1 MFTQWLTSLQAKKY
15 ISLGSATLLVVVFLL
30 SRANTAAQL
39 QEGILIAV
47 SVAAGIP
54 ILISAVRALTV
65 KAFSIDLLVTIA
77 VAGALIIGEYVESA
91 VVAFLFI
98 FGAYLE
104 VRTLAKT
111 RESLKNLID
120 MAPKEAEVIRHGESV
135 VVNIDDVEVGDR
147 VVVRVGG
154 QIPIDGTVVKGEGAI
169 NEAAVT
175 GEPVAVVK
183 SLGDSVWSG
192 TVAETGYLEVRAD
205 RVGEDTTFSQIIEL
219 VEEAQD
225 SKAPT
230 QKFLDKFANIY
241 TPAIIVTAIV
251 AWAVTKDV
259 RFALTLLVIAC
270 PGALVISTPV
280 SLVAGLGNASKHGA
294 LIKGGDALERFAK
307 IDTLVMDKT
316 GTVTEGRPEVNAVVT
331 FNGFTEAEV
340 LAAAGSLEQASEH
353 PLGRTIVASA
363 REAGLDLSATPS
375 EVTVIR
381 GEGIE
386 GRLADR
392 AGTPLHVVV
401 GSARMF
407 ADLPSDAR
415 QQAAAQ
421 EQLGN
426 TVSFVALDGRLA
438 GFIAISDRLRPEVA
452 DSIAALRDTGI
463 RTFVMLT
470 GDNRHTANA
479 VAQAVGIDE
488 VYAELMPADK
498 VSAVENLKAGGH
510 TVAMIGDGVNDAPAI
525 ATADLGIAMGG
536 GTDVSMESADV
547 VLVGNRFDQL
557 LQARA
562 TARATAAN
570 MRQNTA
576 IALITV
582 FFLIAGV
589 LFDMVHMGSGM
600 FIHQASVIIVV
611 LNAMRLI
618 TFRNASAQRIAS
630 RPRTPEPNAQ
640 RHVTPAASPVI
651 GSQVQTTVK

>member
-183 SLGDSVWSG
+183 SRGDSVWSG

-241 TPAIIVTAIV
+241 TPAIIVAAIV

-381 GEGIE
+381 GKGIE

>member
-15 ISLGSATLLVVVFLL
+15 ISLGSAALLVVVFLL

-183 SLGDSVWSG
+183 SRGDSVWSG

-241 TPAIIVTAIV
+241 TPAIIVAAIV

-381 GEGIE
+381 GKGIE

>member
-183 SLGDSVWSG
+183 SRGDSVWSG

-241 TPAIIVTAIV
+241 TPAIIVAAIV

-259 RFALTLLVIAC
+259 CFALTLLVIAC

-363 REAGLDLSATPS
+363 REAALDLSATPS

-381 GEGIE
+381 GKGIE

>member
-154 QIPIDGTVVKGEGAI
+154 QVPIDGTVVKGEGAI

-183 SLGDSVWSG
+183 SRGDSVWSG

-241 TPAIIVTAIV
+241 TPAIIVAAIV

-353 PLGRTIVASA
+353 PLGRMIVASA

-381 GEGIE
+381 GKGIE

-630 RPRTPEPNAQ
+630 HPRAPEPNAQ

>member
-183 SLGDSVWSG
+183 SRGDSVWSG

-536 GTDVSMESADV
+536 GTDVSMESGDV

>member
-183 SLGDSVWSG
+183 SRGDSVWSG

-241 TPAIIVTAIV
+241 TPAIIVAAIV

-353 PLGRTIVASA
+353 PLGRMIVASA

-381 GEGIE
+381 GKGIE

-536 GTDVSMESADV
+536 GTDVSVESADV

-600 FIHQASVIIVV
+600 LIHQASVIIVV

-630 RPRTPEPNAQ
+630 HPRAPEPNAQ
-640 RHVTPAASPVI
+640 RHVTPAVSPVI

>member
-98 FGAYLE
+98 FGTYLE

-183 SLGDSVWSG
+183 SRGDSVWSG

-241 TPAIIVTAIV
+241 TPAIIVAAIV

-353 PLGRTIVASA
+353 PLGRMIVASA

-381 GEGIE
+381 GKGIE

-463 RTFVMLT
+463 RAFVMLT

>member
-98 FGAYLE
+98 FGTYLE

-154 QIPIDGTVVKGEGAI
+154 QVPIDGTVVKGEGAI

-183 SLGDSVWSG
+183 SRGDSVWSG

-241 TPAIIVTAIV
+241 TPAIIVAAIV

-353 PLGRTIVASA
+353 PLGRMIVASA

-381 GEGIE
+381 GKGIE